1 MSTIATTTFT
11 EDTLRLQA
19 TGAMPTPKQTM
30 KAVRF
35 HGQRDIRLD
44 EVPVPALTAGKVRI
58 APKFCGICGT
68 DLHEYMS
75 GANLI
80 PKPDHPHPITGETL
94 PLTLGHEFSGIVEEV
109 GEGVDDMKKGDR
121 VCVQPIIY
129 DGDCRSCKR
138 GLVNCCDNN
147 GFVGLSG
154 WGGGLCESTVVPRSC
169 VKKLPDNVSL
179 EVGALVEPLSVGWH
193 SVDISPFKS
202 GDSALILGGGP
213 IGLAV
218 IQALKSRGCSNIIV
232 SEVSGK
238 RREFATQFGAHATI
252 DPINE
257 DVVDR
262 VLSLTGGLGVDVAY
276 DAAGVQPAVDTAF
289 LSLKARGTLVNI
301 AVWDKRAT
309 LQMNELVFRERG
321 YMGVATFAL
330 GDFEAVIDAIS
341 NGKITPEGMITKTIK
356 LDKVE
361 EEGFNT
367 LINDKEN
374 HVKILVDVGG
384 SLGLS

>member
-1 MSTIATTTFT
+1 MATISTTFT
-11 EDTLRLQA
+11 GDTIRLQA
-19 TGAMPTPKQTM
+19 ESGTQTKTM
-30 KAVRF
+30 KALRF

-44 EVPVPALTAGKVRI
+44 EIPVPELTAGKVRI

-68 DLHEYMS
+68 DLHEYMG

-109 GEGVDDMKKGDR
+109 GEGVTDFKAGDR

-129 DGDCRSCKR
+129 DGDCRSCVR
-138 GLVNCCDNN
+138 GLVNCCDRN

-154 WGGGLCESTVVPRSC
+154 WGGGLCESTVVPQSA

-193 SVDISPFKS
+193 SVDMSPYKP
-202 GDSALILGGGP
+202 GDSALVLGGGP

-218 IQALKSRGCSNIIV
+218 IQVLRGRGCENIIV

-238 RREFATQFGAHATI
+238 RRAFAEQFGAHHTV
-252 DPINE
+252 DPVNE
-257 DVVDR
+257 DIVAR
-262 VLSLTGGLGVDVAY
+262 VLELTGGDGVDVAY
-276 DAAGVQPAVDTAF
+276 DAAGVQVAVDTAF

-301 AVWDKRAT
+301 AVWEKRAQ

-321 YMGVATFAL
+321 YMGV
-330 GDFEAVIDAIS
+330 
-341 NGKITPEGMITKTIK
+341 
-356 LDKVE
+356 
-361 EEGFNT
+361 
-367 LINDKEN
+367 
-374 HVKILVDVGG
+374 
-384 SLGLS
+384 